1 MKLKGIRGSSAMGR
15 RVSLMTG
22 LAAWAVAMAGTATAA
37 QPAAATATATAAP
50 AATTA
55 TLPADSVYQ
64 LKLALTDQQG
74 RSRALDE
81 GRGHP
86 VLVSMF
92 YTSCEFVCPMLV
104 DALRDT
110 ERKLTAAERAQTTVL
125 LVSFDPA
132 RDTVAVLQKTAAQRE
147 LDPGHWTLARTDP
160 ASVRKLAAVLGVQ
173 YRLLANGDY
182 NHTTA
187 LVLLDAQGRIAGRT
201 AQLGDADPLFVK
213 KVSAAVQAAAR

>member
-1 MKLKGIRGSSAMGR
+1 MKLKLPGR
-15 RVSLMTG
+15 AHPHARALG
-22 LAAWAVAMAGTATAA
+22 LALLLTASASA
-37 QPAAATATATAAP
+37 LAAAPTAIATVNTAP
-50 AATTA
+50 ATVASP
-55 TLPADSVYQ
+55 LPADSVYQ
-64 LKLALTDQQG
+64 LKLSLTDQQG
-74 RSRALDE
+74 RTVALDA

-110 ERKLTAAERAQTTVL
+110 EGHLSPAERAQTTVL

-132 RDTVAVLQKTAAQRE
+132 RDTVAVLAKTAAQRE

-187 LVLLDAQGRIAGRT
+187 LVLLDAQGRVAGRST
-201 AQLGDADPLFVK
+201 QLGDADPAFVK
-213 KVSAAVQAAAR
+213 RVKAAVQGAAR

>member
-1 MKLKGIRGSSAMGR
+1 MKSNWMRGPSVSAVGR
-15 RVSLMTG
+15 HGWLRTG
-22 LAAWAVAMAGTATAA
+22 LTTGLTAWLAACGVALAGTTTAA
-37 QPAAATATATAAP
+37 PPAAATAA
-50 AATTA
+50 
-55 TLPADSVYQ
+55 LPADSVYQ

-74 RSRALDE
+74 RSVALDA

-86 VLVSMF
+86 VVVSMF

-110 ERKLTAAERAQTTVL
+110 EGKLTAAERAQTTVL
-125 LVSFDPA
+125 LVTFDPA

-201 AQLGDADPLFVK
+201 TQLGDADPIFVK
-213 KVSAAVQAAAR
+213 KVRAAVQAAAR

>member
-1 MKLKGIRGSSAMGR
+1 MKLTLPGR
-15 RVSLMTG
+15 AHALG
-22 LAAWAVAMAGTATAA
+22 LALLLTASASALAAAPTAIATANA
-37 QPAAATATATAAP
+37 K

-55 TLPADSVYQ
+55 APVAVAGTLPADSVYQ

-74 RSRALDE
+74 RTVALDA

-110 ERKLTAAERAQTTVL
+110 EAKLNPAERAKTSVL
-125 LVSFDPA
+125 LVTFDPA

-187 LVLLDAQGRIAGRT
+187 LVLLDAQGRVAGRT
-201 AQLGDADPLFVK
+201 TQLGDADPAFVK
-213 KVSAAVQAAAR
+213 RVKAAVQGAAR